1 MLLPPSNTTT
11 TAAIECRLYRLSSTA
26 ATAAVHCHR
35 QTTTPTFVHHRCQ
48 TLMPAVATCHC

>member
-11 TAAIECRLYRLSSTA
+11 TATMEHRLSSTA

-35 QTTTPTFVHHRCQ
+35 QMPAPTFVHHRCQ
-48 TLMPAVATCHC
+48 ELTPAVANRHR